1 MNFNRVTAL
10 GLSVSWFALLSGCGG
25 APDGAGET
33 VETAQEALK
42 TTTFRLPALASGNW
56 NAAGIHTVGNYQIGH
71 STQLPHQQAAYFE
84 FNLDPIKGRKLVSA
98 SVLIPGSTDYNIE
111 VTYPT
116 KCPGNNTPCFKV
128 GMAPQGALST
138 SDIVSPSSNHNT
150 NVFLQGNDVHQNQD
164 LGYAWVEDGVHKG
177 LAFDADHY
185 NNGRLQDEINAG
197 GDWVFWARDV
207 FDSGEKNMSNGACP
221 ACPGGVENYVWG
233 NTSFTKSIVLII
245 TVQ

>member
-1 MNFNRVTAL
+1 MNFIRLIGL
-10 GLSVSWFALLSGCGG
+10 GLSLSSCPLLSGCGS
-25 APDGAGET
+25 APDGPSET
-33 VETAQEALK
+33 VETAQQAA
-42 TTTFRLPALASGNW
+42 TTNTFRLPALASGNW
-56 NAAGIHTVGNYQIGH
+56 NSAGIHTVGNYQIGH
-71 STQLPHQQAAYFE
+71 STQDPDQQAAYFE
-84 FNLDPIKGRKLVSA
+84 FNLDPVKGRKLVSA

-111 VTYPT
+111 VTYPK
-116 KCPGNNTPCFKV
+116 KCPGNNTPCFKI
-128 GMAPQGALST
+128 GIAPQGAVST
-138 SDIVSPSSNHNT
+138 SEIVSSSSNHNT

-177 LAFDADHY
+177 LAFDAAHY
-185 NNGRLQDEINAG
+185 NNARLQDEINAG

-233 NTSFTKSIVLII
+233 NTSNTGIFLII